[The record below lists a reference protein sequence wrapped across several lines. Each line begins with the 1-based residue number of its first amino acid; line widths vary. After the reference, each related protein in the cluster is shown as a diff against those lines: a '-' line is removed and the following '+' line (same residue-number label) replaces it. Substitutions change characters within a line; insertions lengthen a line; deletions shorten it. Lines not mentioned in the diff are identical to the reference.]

1 MYTPT
6 EVLDTNRISLV
17 NRCVQVFCDLKA
29 NNFFAL
35 QYHPNTSMRMYPLEM
50 KSALKNDMK
59 EFLDEN
65 LQFKNFFDIELKFRD
80 RIYYVHKFIILSRC
94 TKIFNKKDLLNCNK
108 IDLDQVISSKFP
120 NNALEIVI
128 NFIYTNECNKEI
140 LKKVLKAC
148 KILTESSFGK
158 FLSDF
163 KETFVDKFGFAEY
176 KNSFESNSK
185 ILKNLN
191 INSKDSNEDKLE
203 SMSDFLL
210 KILDPKIYKSNLKRK
225 HFKFSRDFCPEL
237 YDCSINLNNG
247 QTIECH
253 KCILIARSAFFNNM
267 LLGSWLESNSAEI
280 NLPIDLDLMQI
291 YIDYLYSDEILMEFI
306 HAGTNYSTSLK
317 SKTEKEIELLFN
329 LYVLSDQLLT
339 DRLKN
344 LCEFKLANLVNL
356 KNVAEI
362 FEFSEQYDA
371 KQLKEFCMEF
381 MSLNLVTLL
390 ESKQLENVNVDRL
403 ADLSEFYKS
412 YFENVGSRRITP
424 YTDGLEPDQVELVPH
439 ELIFDQK
446 FVDAAVIDYEDNW
459 FKQKKI
465 SVSRSEDRIETQVVI
480 SPMESPIFES
490 DNFDQVQN
498 SNEDNFKWEKVK
510 KKVLKIGYLIFFFV

>member
-1 MYTPT
+1 
-6 EVLDTNRISLV
+6 
-17 NRCVQVFCDLKA
+17 
-29 NNFFAL
+29 
-35 QYHPNTSMRMYPLEM
+35 MRMYPLEM

-65 LQFKNFFDIELKFRD
+65 LQLRNFYDIELKFRD

-94 TKIFNKKDLLNCNK
+94 AKIFSKKDLINNSR
-108 IDLDQVISSKFP
+108 IDLDQVISAKFP
-120 NNALEIVI
+120 NNALEIII
-128 NFIYTNECNKEI
+128 NFIYTNECPKDI

-148 KILTESSFGK
+148 KIFTESSFGK
-158 FLSDF
+158 FLTDF

-191 INSKDSNEDKLE
+191 INCKDSNEDKLE
-203 SMSDFLL
+203 SMSDFLF

-225 HFKFSRDFCPEL
+225 QFKFSRDFCPEL
-237 YDCSINLNNG
+237 HDCSINLNNG
-247 QTIECH
+247 HTIQCH
-253 KCILIARSAFFNNM
+253 KCILVARSAFFNNM
-267 LLGSWLESNSAEI
+267 LLGSWLESNSTEI
-280 NLPIDLDLMQI
+280 NLPFDLDLIQI

-306 HAGTNYSTSLK
+306 HTGTNYSTSLK

-329 LYVLSDQLLT
+329 LYVLGDQLLT
-339 DRLKN
+339 ERLKN

-362 FEFSEQYDA
+362 FEFSELYEA
-371 KQLKEFCMEF
+371 RQLKEFCMEF

-403 ADLSEFYKS
+403 ADLSDFYKS

-424 YTDGLEPDQVELVPH
+424 FNDGIKLDQVELVPH

-446 FVDAAVIDYEDNW
+446 FVDGTAIDNEDNW
-459 FKQKKI
+459 LKQKKV
-465 SVSRSEDRIETQVVI
+465 SVSRSEESMETQVVI
-480 SPMESPIFES
+480 SPMESPILES
-490 DNFDQVQN
+490 DLIDQAHNSN

-510 KKVLKIGYLIFFFV
+510 KKVFRLFYFF